1 MSYICL
7 NLIGVNITSCNL
19 SQVKPSV
26 LRRLFCC
33 SEKKKKKSYFAFHL
47 LILDQ
52 FKAISEEMGFSRLG
66 GSQGFMSC
74 RLTVGPLLPAT
85 ATLHRLI

>member
-7 NLIGVNITSCNL
+7 ILIGVNITSCNL
-19 SQVKPSV
+19 TQEKPSV

-33 SEKKKKKSYFAFHL
+33 SKKKKSYFASQL

-52 FKAISEEMGFSRLG
+52 FKAISEEMGFSRLW
-66 GSQGFMSC
+66 GSQGFMSY
-74 RLTVGPLLPAT
+74 RLTVGPLLPAS
-85 ATLHRLI
+85 ATLHRPI